1 MAMDVGFEENNVDHF
16 LISTRE
22 NQFILIF
29 IDQVDVLK
37 EVLSIWE
44 D

>member
-1 MAMDVGFEENNVDHF
+1 MTMETNTTENNVDHF

-22 NQFILIF
+22 NQLMVIF
-29 IDQVDVLK
+29 VDPK
-37 EVLSIWE
+37 ELVNIWE

>member
-1 MAMDVGFEENNVDHF
+1 MTMEIKTADNDVDHF

-22 NQFILIF
+22 NQLMVIF
-29 IDQVDVLK
+29 VDPK
-37 EVLSIWE
+37 EVVTTWE